1 MKRKKWTRS
10 EKILWLAP
18 GILLALIGAMVL
30 APRFSRSFEAMLE
43 RLGLPTK
50 ETPYRTQCQSNL
62 EQISLATMQYA
73 QDYNDKYP
81 LATSNRFAYG
91 WAEALRP
98 YIISSALFHCPKNTG
113 LVSSN
118 PRSAGYTDYYFNANC
133 LGTWLSDS
141 PDSSTL
147 IVIGEG
153 TPSDA
158 RSAKSAI
165 PSQWASVPGSPARL
179 HFALGSAT
187 RSGANYVF
195 ADGHIKWLPPEI
207 IDDKTTRRAPT
218 FSLHPN

>member
-1 MKRKKWTRS
+1 MNRKWTRS

-18 GILLALIGAMVL
+18 GVFVAFVGVMVY
-30 APRFSRSFEAMLE
+30 APRFSRGFEAMLE
-43 RLGLPTK
+43 RLGFPT
-50 ETPYRTQCQSNL
+50 EEAPRRTQCQSNL
-62 EQISLATMQYA
+62 ERISLATIQYA
-73 QDYNDKYP
+73 QDYNEKYP
-81 LATSNRFAYG
+81 PATSSRYAYG

-98 YIISSALFHCPKNTG
+98 YIISSALFYCPKNTG

-118 PRSAGYTDYYFNANC
+118 PRSAGYTDYCFNANC
-133 LGTWLSDS
+133 LGIRISDS
-141 PDSSTL
+141 PDPSTL
-147 IVIGEG
+147 IIIGEG
-153 TPSDA
+153 TRSNA

-187 RSGANYVF
+187 RSGANYAF

-207 IDDKTTRRAPT
+207 IDNKTIRRAPT